1 MRIKLSDAQGFWLA
15 IGASV
20 SLVIALMYWLF
31 SIIADETAKWDVY
44 SKQHD
49 CQVVAINHSQISVV
63 TGVVNG
69 QVATGLQTI
78 PETKTYKCNN
88 GLTITRN

>member
-1 MRIKLSDAQGFWLA
+1 MRINLSFDQQMWFATSFCVA
-15 IGASV
+15 T
-20 SLVIALMYWLF
+20 VIALVWWLVVIF
-31 SIIADETAKWDVY
+31 ADEAAKWDVY

-49 CQVVAINHSQISVV
+49 CQVVAINHSQISVA
-63 TGVVNG
+63 TGFVNG

-88 GLTITRN
+88 GLTITR